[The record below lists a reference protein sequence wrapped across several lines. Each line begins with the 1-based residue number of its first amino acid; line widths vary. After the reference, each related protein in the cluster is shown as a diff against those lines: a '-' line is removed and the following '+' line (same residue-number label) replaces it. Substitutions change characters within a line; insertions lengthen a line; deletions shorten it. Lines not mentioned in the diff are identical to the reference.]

1 MRMKGKDKD
10 IKIDRLNN
18 KLNFYMQKKGLNN
31 TNISEN
37 DIEEFAVNVLK
48 SGNRSAFYNHLQLL
62 NNILKNKNINYQV
75 KEEKLVDKCVIF
87 DESKYF
93 TKSQILD
100 ICNLLLNAC
109 DKFIIYAMFYG
120 ILGKEYND
128 LRNIKIKDIAE
139 DYSYIL
145 IDGRKILLDDVLKEY
160 VKETIEQEVYVK
172 NENGVYKYQEFNM
185 NSEYLLKTINNK
197 RNNYGLN
204 KMGKSVFAV
213 KLIKLSEEL
222 QAGNIK
228 ATLTAS
234 GLFYSGIMYKMF
246 ELESLYN
253 IIWSISKIKNY
264 LDVNGYNINA
274 NELSFKYHQFY
285 HGTSSSIE
293 N

>member
-1 MRMKGKDKD
+1 MRMKDKD

-18 KLNFYMQKKGLNN
+18 KLNSYMQKKGLNN
-31 TNISEN
+31 TNISES
-37 DIEEFAVNVLK
+37 DIEEFAVNVLR
-48 SGNRSAFYNHLQLL
+48 STNRSAFYNHLQLL
-62 NNILKNKNINYQV
+62 NNILESKNINYQV
-75 KEEKLVDKCVIF
+75 KEEKLVDKCVVF

-100 ICNLLLNAC
+100 ICDLLINAC

-120 ILGKEYND
+120 ILGKEYDD

-222 QAGNIK
+222 KAGGVN

-234 GLFYSGIMYKMF
+234 GLFYSGIMYKLF
-246 ELESLYN
+246 ELESFYSV
-253 IIWSISKIKNY
+253 IWSISKIKNY

-274 NELSFKYHQFY
+274 NELAFKYHQFY
-285 HGTSSSIE
+285 HGTKSSIE

>member
-1 MRMKGKDKD
+1 MRMKDKD

-18 KLNFYMQKKGLNN
+18 KLNSYMQKKGLNN
-31 TNISEN
+31 TNISES
-37 DIEEFAVNVLK
+37 DIEEFAVNVLR
-48 SGNRSAFYNHLQLL
+48 STNRSAFYNHLQLL

-100 ICNLLLNAC
+100 ICDLLINAC

-120 ILGKEYND
+120 ILGKEYDD

-222 QAGNIK
+222 KEGNIN

-234 GLFYSGIMYKMF
+234 GLFYSGIMYKLF
-246 ELESLYN
+246 ELESLHN

-285 HGTSSSIE
+285 HGTKSSIE